1 MGGLARSDVI
11 QAFVDGKW
19 RMGCTQHRT
28 ASHLILSTLE
38 RVLGPVRQRS
48 LIMDDKSAKLGF
60 WCATVATPELILKV
74 EKEANDIIRRNPP
87 VYIEEMPLEKAK
99 QCPYIRWHIGVYYPD
114 SVRVVS
120 IGVPPR
126 RLLDL
131 PQQSAQT
138 PMTPPPS
145 TNSTIYKNT
154 VREREFLLDES
165 VPTAFISAELCRG
178 THVVSLG
185 DIQHLRIVS
194 LEGSGSSVKTVTF
207 VAGASATAA
216 EERGK
221 ALKEEIGA
229 AWEKVQSG
237 GANGDTL
244 LALRAKVVD
253 AVIPFETRTHLLH
266 NILDFRKTHLK
277 NLIGTQG
284 QS

>member
-1 MGGLARSDVI
+1 
-11 QAFVDGKW
+11 
-19 RMGCTQHRT
+19 
-28 ASHLILSTLE
+28 
-38 RVLGPVRQRS
+38 
-48 LIMDDKSAKLGF
+48 MDEKSAKLGF
-60 WCATVATPELILKV
+60 WCATVATPELMLKV
-74 EKEANDIIRRNPP
+74 EKEANEIIRRNPP

-99 QCPYIRWHIGVYYPD
+99 QCPHIRWHIGVYYPD

-126 RLLDL
+126 RLLDSL
-131 PQQSAQT
+131 QRSTST
-138 PMTPPPS
+138 PATPPPPIGS
-145 TNSTIYKNT
+145 MLTRNPI
-154 VREREFLLDES
+154 RERESSTDEL
-165 VPTAFISAELCRG
+165 VPTAFVSAELCGG
-178 THVVSLG
+178 THLLSLG

-194 LEGSGSSVKTVTF
+194 LEGSGSSVKTVAY
-207 VAGASATAA
+207 VAGASAAAA

-221 ALKEEIGA
+221 ALKEEINA

-277 NLIGTQG
+277 NLIGTQN